1 METERAAIIE
11 LFRNGNTTAQILKA
25 LNIPMKRRNF
35 VYRTINRFRETGS
48 LSDKPRSGRP
58 VTATTREMKSAVR
71 SRVWRNPRRS
81 VRKMALELKI
91 SRGSLRR
98 IVNRDL
104 GLSSFKRKRVH
115 FLTDKIRAKRLSRSK
130 GLLTRFAN
138 QGLEKVLFSDEKLF
152 TVEEA
157 SNRQNDR
164 ILSTSAS
171 AILEEHKF
179 VQRVQKPSSVMV
191 WGGVSAIGRTS
202 LVFIPMGVKINAVT
216 YQNLVLEPVVKDLGV
231 NMFGNQPF
239 LFQQDGAPAHTANS
253 TQEWLRIEIPDFIA
267 KEEWPPSS
275 PDVNP
280 LDFCVWSI
288 LETKAC
294 SKSHKS
300 IESLKASLVKE
311 WNNIP
316 QETLRIA
323 VEAVPKRLNAI
334 VKKKGGYIE

>member
-1 METERAAIIE
+1 MDRERAAIIE
-11 LFRNGNTTAQILKA
+11 LFRSGKTAADILKA
-25 LNIPMKRRNF
+25 LNFPMKRRNF
-35 VYRTINRFRETGS
+35 VYRTISRFRETGS

-58 VTATTREMKSAVR
+58 VTVTTRQMRSVVR

-91 SRGSLRR
+91 SRGSIRR

-104 GLSSFKRKRVH
+104 GLSSFKRKQAH
-115 FLTDKIRAKRLSRSK
+115 FLTETIKAKRLSRSK

-164 ILSTSAS
+164 ILSTKAS
-171 AILEEHKF
+171 VIPEELKL
-179 VQRVQKPSSVMV
+179 VKRVQKPSSVMV
-191 WGGVSAIGRTS
+191 WGGISAVGRTP
-202 LVFIPMGVKINAVT
+202 LVFIPVGVKINALT
-216 YQNLVLEPVVKDLGV
+216 YQNLILEPILKELKV
-231 NMFGNQPF
+231 NMFENQPF

-253 TQEWLRIEIPDFIA
+253 TQEWLRNELPDFIS

-275 PDVNP
+275 PDLNP

-288 LETKAC
+288 LEAKAC
-294 SKSHKS
+294 SKPHRN
-300 IESLKASLVKE
+300 IESLKASVVKE
-311 WNNIP
+311 WANIP

-334 VKKKGGYIE
+334 IRKKGGYIE

>member
-1 METERAAIIE
+1 M
-11 LFRNGNTTAQILKA
+11 
-25 LNIPMKRRNF
+25 
-35 VYRTINRFRETGS
+35 
-48 LSDKPRSGRP
+48 RSY
-58 VTATTREMKSAVR
+58 SA
-71 SRVWRNPRRS
+71 
-81 VRKMALELKI
+81 
-91 SRGSLRR
+91 
-98 IVNRDL
+98 
-104 GLSSFKRKRVH
+104 
-115 FLTDKIRAKRLSRSK
+115 
-130 GLLTRFAN
+130 
-138 QGLEKVLFSDEKLF
+138 
-152 TVEEA
+152 VEEA

-191 WGGVSAIGRTS
+191 WGGVSAIGRTP

-280 LDFCVWSI
+280 LRLLCLVHIGDKTYGIPIAYLKVIQLFSKPFYPRINFLKFLDGDGEGCHYWLFRNGNTTAQILTELLISLWSG
-288 LETKAC
+288 
-294 SKSHKS
+294 
-300 IESLKASLVKE
+300 
-311 WNNIP
+311 
-316 QETLRIA
+316 ETLCTELAPERHSLSDKPRSGRPDSLPRLEKWRVRSG
-323 VEAVPKRLNAI
+323 VEFGETPADQWGKWH
-334 VKKKGGYIE
+334 

>member
-1 METERAAIIE
+1 M
-11 LFRNGNTTAQILKA
+11 
-25 LNIPMKRRNF
+25 
-35 VYRTINRFRETGS
+35 YRTINRFRETGS

-81 VRKMALELKI
+81 VMKMALELKI

-191 WGGVSAIGRTS
+191 WGGS
-202 LVFIPMGVKINAVT
+202 LG
-216 YQNLVLEPVVKDLGV
+216 YR
-231 NMFGNQPF
+231 
-239 LFQQDGAPAHTANS
+239 ANS
-253 TQEWLRIEIPDFIA
+253 TGLH
-267 KEEWPPSS
+267 SS
-275 PDVNP
+275 GCKN
-280 LDFCVWSI
+280 
-288 LETKAC
+288 
-294 SKSHKS
+294 
-300 IESLKASLVKE
+300 
-311 WNNIP
+311 
-316 QETLRIA
+316 
-323 VEAVPKRLNAI
+323 
-334 VKKKGGYIE
+334 